1 MKPIFYRILFALVLL
16 AISPS
21 ALRSVAQVPYAGK
34 LAVIGDSYVQNHKR
48 PYTETWHY
56 IMAQR
61 LGLDYQNVG
70 QNGSCVAFDRTKE
83 WCGQSLLQR
92 YGQIDKETDYVL
104 IIGGHNDA
112 HKCGNNRDSLRM
124 FTDSLRTLISS
135 IRRRCPKAK
144 LGYVSPWNNATVGF
158 KQVGKIIRKVC
169 REMNVPLLDNY
180 SKACPIHVRD
190 DAFRAKYFQAVR
202 DWAHLNADG
211 HRLYLPYAERWFLD
225 NVAPGL
231 KSVFRIGQGSE
242 VMLWIN
248 PQHDPVAQTALD
260 MFDGDLQKVLSA
272 RIVTA
277 DNADSA
283 LVTVDFDRS
292 LPWEGFSI
300 KVSNG
305 KLHITA
311 ADSHGMA
318 YALLQLSRLMGVS
331 PWVWWADATPAK
343 RAGFALPDG
352 YADSQQPSVPFRGIF
367 INDEDWGLNPWA
379 SETYEPGLGKG
390 VIGPKTSARIF
401 ELMLRL
407 RANAYWPPMHEVSQP
422 FFLTEGNREVAL
434 KYGIYVGGSHC
445 EPMACS
451 TAGEWPRRGKGSY
464 DFVNNRQNVI
474 NFWET
479 RMKEVGKQPIL
490 YTIGMRG
497 VHDGA
502 MNGAK
507 TMEQQKTV
515 LDSVFKVQR
524 QMLRK
529 YVNNDI
535 TKVPQVFVPYK
546 EVLDVYNAGLKVPD
560 DVTLMWCDDNFG
572 YIRHF
577 PTAEERAR
585 KGGNAIY
592 YHVSYY
598 GKPHDYLWL
607 GTSSPAQLQQQMNL
621 AYDRGIQREWI
632 LNVGDIK
639 PDEYLTE
646 LFLDMAWDIDSV
658 RHLGVS
664 GHLDQFL
671 KREFGKDNGGELTDI
686 MSEFYRLAY
695 ERKPEHMGG
704 TRTLEWPVADWETV
718 KGLGWSESH
727 MRSRLAKYENLSD
740 KVEKMFVSVSA
751 QKKDEFYQLV
761 KYPVQGATQMNRKL
775 IVGELARHGLAKW
788 SESDAAYDSI
798 AAMTRRYNSG
808 FYNNGK
814 WNRIMDMRPRELAVF
829 QRLEHNT
836 VNTPLPQ
843 DTVPLAF
850 FNATDAVSGQLVPYE
865 MLGYDGKAAALAK
878 GSAAIYQFK
887 TDATGTARVVLR
899 MYPCHPVEG
908 DKLRVS
914 VSLDGGKPVVVDY
927 AAVVGTNEWKE
938 NVMRNQAL
946 RTLLMPLGSQGNH
959 ALTVEALDEGVVI
972 DQIVVYKK

>member
-1 MKPIFYRILFALVLL
+1 MSMKKK
-16 AISPS
+16 S
-21 ALRSVAQVPYAGK
+21 ALRFCLLLIAMLMFGICTHANSNTGK
-34 LAVIGDSYVQNHKR
+34 LAVIGDSYVENHKR

-56 IMAQR
+56 LMAQR

-70 QNGSCVAFDRTKE
+70 KNGSSVAFDRTKE
-83 WCGQSLLQR
+83 WCGQSFLQR
-92 YGQIDKETDYVL
+92 YRQINKDADYVL

-112 HKCGNNRDSLRM
+112 DKCKANRDSLRM
-124 FTDSLRTLISS
+124 FADSLRALISD
-135 IRRRCPKAK
+135 IRAHCPKARI
-144 LGYVSPWNNATVGF
+144 GYVSPWNNERVGF
-158 KQVGKIIRKVC
+158 KQVGKIIRKMC
-169 REMNVPLLDNY
+169 REMNVPLLNNY
-180 SKACPIHVRD
+180 SKDCPIHVRD
-190 DAFRAKYFQAVR
+190 DAFRSRYFQALR

-211 HRLYLPYAERWFLD
+211 HRLYLPYAEQWFLD
-225 NVAPGL
+225 NVAPEL
-231 KSVFRIGQGSE
+231 KRSFRIGSQSE
-242 VMLWIN
+242 VGVWMA
-248 PQHDPVAQTALD
+248 PEHDPVATTALE
-260 MFDGDLQKVLSA
+260 MLDGDLRTVLSS
-272 RIVTA
+272 RITSTSTR
-277 DNADSA
+277 DSA
-283 LVTVDFDRS
+283 LITVDFDHS
-292 LPWEGFSI
+292 LPWEGFSLN
-300 KVSNG
+300 VSNG

-318 YALLQLSRLMGVS
+318 YALLQLSRLIGVS
-331 PWVWWADATPAK
+331 PWEWWADATPEK
-343 RAGFALPDG
+343 RAGFALPNG
-352 YADSQQPSVPFRGIF
+352 YTDRQQPTVPYRGIF

-379 SETYEPGLGKG
+379 YKTYEPGLGKG
-390 VIGPKTSARIF
+390 VIGPKTTARIF

-407 RANAYWPPMHEVSQP
+407 RANSYWPPMHEVSQP
-422 FFLTEGNREVAL
+422 FFLTKGNREVAL

-451 TAGEWPRRGKGSY
+451 TAGEWPRRGKGDY
-464 DFVNNRQNVI
+464 DFVHNRQGVI
-474 NFWET
+474 DFWEA

-507 TMEQQKTV
+507 TVDQQKAV

-524 QMLRK
+524 AMLRK

-546 EVLDVYNAGLKVPD
+546 EVLNVYNAGLKVPD

-585 KGGNAIY
+585 RGGNAIY

-607 GTSSPAQLQQQMNL
+607 GSSSPAQLQQQMNL
-621 AYDRGIQREWI
+621 AYDRGIQHEWI

-658 RHLGVS
+658 RRLGVS
-664 GHLDQFL
+664 GHLNQFL
-671 KREFGKDNGGELTDI
+671 CREFGKKDGGVLTGI

-704 TRTLEWPVADWETV
+704 TRTLEWPVGDWETV

-727 MRSRLAKYENLSD
+727 MRSRLDKYKDLSD
-740 KVEKMFVSVSA
+740 KVENIFASVA
-751 QKKDEFYQLV
+751 EQKKDEFYQLI

-775 IVGELARHGLAKW
+775 IIGELARHGLAQW

-798 AAMTRRYNSG
+798 ADMTRRYNKG
-808 FYNNGK
+808 YNNNGK
-814 WNRIMDMRPRELAVF
+814 WNNIMDMRPRELAVF
-829 QRLEHNT
+829 QPLRHTT

-843 DTVPLAF
+843 DTVPIAF
-850 FNATDAVSGQLVPYE
+850 FNATDAVSGQLAPCE
-865 MLGYDGKAAALAK
+865 MLGYEGKAAALAK
-878 GSAAIYQFK
+878 GGQGIYEFN
-887 TDATGTARVVLR
+887 ATTKGNVCVELR
-899 MYPCHPVEG
+899 MYPSHPIDG
-908 DKLRVS
+908 NKLRVR
-914 VSLDGGKPVVVDY
+914 VTLDGKQSALIDY
-927 AAVVGTNEWKE
+927 AAVVGSYEWKE

-946 RTLLMPLGSQGNH
+946 RRIILPIGRDEQH
-959 ALTVEALDEGVVI
+959 RLTVEAIDDGIVI
-972 DQIVVYKK
+972 DQIAVYQK

>member
-1 MKPIFYRILFALVLL
+1 MKSFLLKIILFLVMVGTM
-16 AISPS
+16 PS
-21 ALRSVAQVPYAGK
+21 AVCAQPSAHRGK
-34 LAVIGDSYVQNHKR
+34 LAVVGDSYVENHKR
-48 PYTETWHY
+48 PYTETWHCM
-56 IMAQR
+56 MAER

-70 QNGSCVAFDRTKE
+70 KNGSSVAFDRTKE

-92 YGQIDKETDYVL
+92 YRQIDKDADYVL
-104 IIGGHNDA
+104 IIAGHNDA
-112 HKCGNNRDSLRM
+112 DKCKNNRDSLRM
-124 FTDSLRTLISS
+124 FSDSLRALITG
-135 IRRRCPKAK
+135 IRQRCPKAR
-144 LGYVSPWNNATVGF
+144 LGYVSPWNNERVGF

-169 REMNVPLLDNY
+169 KDMNVPLLDNY
-180 SKACPIHVRD
+180 QKNCPIHVRD
-190 DAFRAKYFQAVR
+190 DAFRARYFQAVR

-211 HRLYLPYAERWFLD
+211 HRLYLPYGERWFLD
-225 NVAPGL
+225 NVAPEL
-231 KSVFRIGQGSE
+231 KHSFRIASASE
-242 VMLWIN
+242 VKVWMN
-248 PQHDPVAQTALD
+248 PKHDPVAQTALD
-260 MFDGDLQKVLSA
+260 MLDGDLHAVLSA
-272 RIVTA
+272 RIITTGEK
-277 DNADSA
+277 DSA
-283 LVTVDFDRS
+283 LITVDFDRS
-292 LPWEGFSI
+292 LPWEGFSM
-300 KVSNG
+300 KVSDG
-305 KLHITA
+305 KLRITA

-331 PWVWWADATPAK
+331 PWEWWADATPAK
-343 RAGFALPDG
+343 RAGFALPEG
-352 YADSQQPSVPFRGIF
+352 YADKQQPSVPFRGIF

-379 SETYEPGLGKG
+379 YKTYEPGLGKG
-390 VIGPKTSARIF
+390 VIGPKTTARIF

-407 RANAYWPPMHEVSQP
+407 RANAYWPPMHEVSVP
-422 FFLTEGNREVAL
+422 FFLTKGNREVAL

-451 TAGEWPRRGKGSY
+451 TAGEWPRRGKGDY
-464 DFVNNRQNVI
+464 DFVHNRQGVI
-474 NFWET
+474 NFWED

-507 TMEQQKTV
+507 TVQEQKVV

-529 YVNNDI
+529 YVNEDI

-546 EVLDVYNAGLKVPD
+546 EVLNVYNAGLKVPD
-560 DVTLMWCDDNFG
+560 DVTLMWCDDNYG

-621 AYDRGIQREWI
+621 AYDRGIQHEWI

-658 RHLGVS
+658 RRLGVR

-671 KREFGKDNGGELTDI
+671 KREFGQKQGGELTDV

-704 TRTLEWPVADWETV
+704 TRTLEWPVGDWETV

-727 MRSRLAKYENLSD
+727 MRSRLAKYNALSD
-740 KVEKMFVSVSA
+740 KVEKMFTSVPN

-798 AAMTRRYNSG
+798 AVMTRRYNEG
-808 FYNNGK
+808 FFNHGK
-814 WNRIMDMRPRELAVF
+814 WNCIMDMRPRELAVF
-829 QRLEHNT
+829 QRLKHNT
-836 VNTPLPQ
+836 VTTPLPT
-843 DTVPLAF
+843 DTIPLAF
-850 FNATDAVSGQLVPYE
+850 FNATDAVNGNLTPCE
-865 MLGYDGKAAALAK
+865 MLGYDGKAATLAK
-878 GSAAIYQFK
+878 GSTATYQFK
-887 TDATGTARVVLR
+887 ANATGVARVVLH
-899 MYPCHPVEG
+899 MYPNHPVEG
-908 DKLRVS
+908 DKLRVR
-914 VSLDGGKPVVVDY
+914 VSLDGGPSVVVDY
-927 AAVVGTNEWKE
+927 AAVVGTNEWKD
-938 NVMRNQAL
+938 NVERNQAL
-946 RTLLMPLGSQGNH
+946 RTLLMRLGSQASH
-959 ALTVEALDEGVVI
+959 TLTVEALDEGVVI
-972 DQIVVYKK
+972 DQIAVYEK

>member
-1 MKPIFYRILFALVLL
+1 MSMKKK
-16 AISPS
+16 S
-21 ALRSVAQVPYAGK
+21 ALRFCLLLIAMLMFGICTHANSNTGK
-34 LAVIGDSYVQNHKR
+34 LAVIGDSYVENHKR

-56 IMAQR
+56 LMAQR

-70 QNGSCVAFDRTKE
+70 KNGSSVAFDRTKE
-83 WCGQSLLQR
+83 WCGQSFLQR
-92 YGQIDKETDYVL
+92 YRQINKDADYVL

-112 HKCGNNRDSLRM
+112 DKCKANRDSLRM
-124 FTDSLRTLISS
+124 FADSLRALISD
-135 IRRRCPKAK
+135 IRAHCPKARI
-144 LGYVSPWNNATVGF
+144 GYVSPWNNERVGF
-158 KQVGKIIRKVC
+158 KQVGKIIRKMC
-169 REMNVPLLDNY
+169 REMNVPLLNNY
-180 SKACPIHVRD
+180 SKDCPIHVRD
-190 DAFRAKYFQAVR
+190 DAFRSRYFQALR

-211 HRLYLPYAERWFLD
+211 HRLYLPYAEQWFLD
-225 NVAPGL
+225 NVAPEL
-231 KSVFRIGQGSE
+231 KRSFRIGSQSE
-242 VMLWIN
+242 VGVWMA
-248 PQHDPVAQTALD
+248 PEHDPVATTALE
-260 MFDGDLQKVLSA
+260 MLDGDLRTVLSS
-272 RIVTA
+272 RITSTSTR
-277 DNADSA
+277 DSA
-283 LVTVDFDRS
+283 LITVDFDHS
-292 LPWEGFSI
+292 LPWEGFSLN
-300 KVSNG
+300 VSNG

-318 YALLQLSRLMGVS
+318 YALLQLSRLIGVS
-331 PWVWWADATPAK
+331 PWEWWADATPEK
-343 RAGFALPDG
+343 RAGFALPNG
-352 YADSQQPSVPFRGIF
+352 YTDRQQPTVPYRGIF

-379 SETYEPGLGKG
+379 YKTYEPGLGKG
-390 VIGPKTSARIF
+390 VIGPKTTARIF

-407 RANAYWPPMHEVSQP
+407 RANSYWPPMHEVSQP
-422 FFLTEGNREVAL
+422 FFLTKGNREVAL

-451 TAGEWPRRGKGSY
+451 TAGEWPRRGKGDY
-464 DFVNNRQNVI
+464 DFVHNRQGVI
-474 NFWET
+474 DFWEA

-507 TMEQQKTV
+507 TVDQQKAV

-524 QMLRK
+524 AMLRK

-546 EVLDVYNAGLKVPD
+546 EVLNVYNAGLKVPD

-585 KGGNAIY
+585 RGGNAIY

-607 GTSSPAQLQQQMNL
+607 GSSSPAQLQQQMNL
-621 AYDRGIQREWI
+621 AYDRGIQHEWI

-658 RHLGVS
+658 RRLGVS
-664 GHLDQFL
+664 GHLNQFL
-671 KREFGKDNGGELTDI
+671 CREFGKKDGGVLTGI

-704 TRTLEWPVADWETV
+704 TRTLEWPVGDWETV

-727 MRSRLAKYENLSD
+727 MRSRLDKYKDLSD
-740 KVEKMFVSVSA
+740 KVENIFASVA
-751 QKKDEFYQLV
+751 EQKKDEFYQLI

-775 IVGELARHGLAKW
+775 IIGELARHGLAQW

-798 AAMTRRYNSG
+798 ADMTRRYNKG
-808 FYNNGK
+808 YNNNGK
-814 WNRIMDMRPRELAVF
+814 WNNIMDMRPRELAVF
-829 QRLEHNT
+829 QPLRHTT

-843 DTVPLAF
+843 DTVPIAF
-850 FNATDAVSGQLVPYE
+850 FNATDAVSGQLAPCE
-865 MLGYDGKAAALAK
+865 MLGYEGKAAALAK
-878 GSAAIYQFK
+878 GGQGIYEFN
-887 TDATGTARVVLR
+887 ATTKGNVCVELR
-899 MYPCHPVEG
+899 MYPSHPIDG
-908 DKLRVS
+908 NKLRVR
-914 VSLDGGKPVVVDY
+914 VTLDGKQSAPIDY
-927 AAVVGTNEWKE
+927 AAVVGSYEWKE

-946 RTLLMPLGSQGNH
+946 RRIILPIGRDEQH
-959 ALTVEALDEGVVI
+959 RLTVEAIDDGIVI
-972 DQIVVYKK
+972 DQIAVYQK